1 MCATAKNKQ
10 FLPSLILYFCTR
22 LLKEQENRVLL
33 QCIYRIILL
42 KSHMVEHFHWPYYL
56 LLYSIV
62 SENIN
67 AYFDYI
73 HVHLNGVVV
82 LLTKHIENWYLILSI
97 IKHKNNRNS
106 WMFWMYSGMT
116 MAAKKEVFL
125 ISNFS
130 LMMAWFGLW
139 CLTPLSTIFQLYHD
153 LQFYW
158 CRSKNIVIALK
169 EYYIWLLMILLTKHI
184 LRIVF
189 SHWRKGAVVV
199 AFAW

>member
-10 FLPSLILYFCTR
+10 FLPSLILYFCTW
-22 LLKEQENRVLL
+22 LLKEQENRILL

-73 HVHLNGVVV
+73 HLNGVVV

-153 LQFYW
+153 VQFYW
-158 CRSKNIVIALK
+158 CRKPGCK
-169 EYYIWLLMILLTKHI
+169 EKTIDLPQVTDKLYHIMYRLSGIWTHNVCGDRYWLY
-184 LRIVF
+184 RQY
-189 SHWRKGAVVV
+189 
-199 AFAW
+199 